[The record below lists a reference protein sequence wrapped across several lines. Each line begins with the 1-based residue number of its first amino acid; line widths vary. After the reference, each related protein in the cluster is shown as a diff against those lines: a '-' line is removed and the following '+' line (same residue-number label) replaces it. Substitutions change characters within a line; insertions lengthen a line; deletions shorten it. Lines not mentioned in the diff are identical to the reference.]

1 MHSPV
6 LAGRAA
12 LLAGAALLFTAL
24 FFGDGTSNGR
34 LFWIGALAVIAA
46 AVLAVGSGMP
56 VPRGAGA
63 VTAALLVGLV
73 VWVALSMWWSIA
85 PDLSWAAFDRLLVY
99 GALALLGLLA
109 TQVPRPARTAAAGLA
124 LLLGLVLAW
133 ALLGKVVPSL
143 FPDGARVAR
152 LRNPVGYWNSLA
164 LVAATAVPFGLWAA
178 CSRRFHPAARA
189 SGALLVYMAELV
201 VVLTYSRAGIAVAA
215 VAALA
220 WLAIDR
226 DRLETLATLVL
237 VTPVAGL
244 VALWAFSRPAL
255 TDDGQAY
262 ADRVNDGAWF
272 GVLLCVG
279 AALVWGVGYLA
290 ARTEVDPATRRTWTR
305 TLGVVVAVG
314 ALIAVAVVAVGK
326 SGQILDEFRGTTAE
340 VSQNPNR
347 LAELS
352 SSNRWTWWKEAWRL
366 FEDAPAGGHGAAT
379 FEVARRGIRNG
390 SIVTTEPHDLPLQF
404 LAETGVVGFLL
415 LLGVIGSGAA
425 AAVTAVRQAEPVER
439 AATTALAL
447 GVGAFVLHSLV
458 DIHWEFVA
466 VGAPAFFS
474 LGVLVGLGASPP
486 AGRLRPAWA
495 GAAALVAV
503 AVLYSLTA
511 PYASGRLVDSAYEA
525 IARGQDAYAR
535 GQMADAGKD
544 FTAALSDG
552 RSARWLDPLA
562 TDPLLAL
569 GDAESARPDD
579 QAAIGY
585 YRDAVTL
592 QPENSSTWY
601 ALGSFEFFTGRY
613 RAALHDLDRAYG
625 LDPYGPAGRPGGL
638 LDQARAKVEGRS

>member
-1 MHSPV
+1 MQAPV

-12 LLAGAALLFTAL
+12 LVAAAALLFTAL

-34 LFWIGALAVIAA
+34 LFWIGALAAIAVAVIAA
-46 AVLAVGSGMP
+46 GGGLP
-56 VPRGAGA
+56 VPRGPGA
-63 VTAALLVGLV
+63 VAVGLLVALTA
-73 VWVALSMWWSIA
+73 WVGLSMWWSIA

-99 GALALLGLLA
+99 AAIALLGLLA
-109 TQVPRPARTAAAGLA
+109 GRAPQPARTAAAGLA
-124 LLLGLVLAW
+124 LLIGLVLAW
-133 ALLGKVVPSL
+133 ALLGKVIPSL

-164 LVAATAVPFGLWAA
+164 LLAATAVPFGLWAT

-189 SGALLVYMAELV
+189 SGALLVYLAELV

-220 WLAIDR
+220 WLAIER
-226 DRLETLATLVL
+226 DRLEALATLVL

-255 TDDGQAY
+255 TDDLQPY
-262 ADRVNDGAWF
+262 SDRVNDGAWF

-279 AALVWGVGYLA
+279 AAIVCVLA
-290 ARTEVDPATRRTWTR
+290 YFAAGIALEPERRRSLTRV
-305 TLGVVVAVG
+305 LGI
-314 ALIAVAVVAVGK
+314 LVAVVGVAAVAAVVASK
-326 SGQILDEFRGTTAE
+326 SGQILDEFRGSSTAE

-347 LAELS
+347 LADLS
-352 SSNRWTWWKEAWRL
+352 SSNRWRWWQEAWQL
-366 FEDAPAGGHGAAT
+366 FTDAPAGGHGAAT
-379 FEVARRGIRNG
+379 FEVARREIRSG

-415 LLGVIGSGAA
+415 LLGLIGTGAA
-425 AAVTAVRQAEPVER
+425 AAVTAVRRVEPAER
-439 AATTALAL
+439 SAAAALAL
-447 GVGAFVLHSLV
+447 AAGAFVLHSLV

-474 LGVLVGLGASPP
+474 LGVLVGLRASPP
-486 AGRLRPAWA
+486 AGRLHPAWA
-495 GAAALVAV
+495 GAAAFVAV
-503 AVLYSLTA
+503 GVLYSLTA
-511 PYASGRLVDSAYEA
+511 PYASGRLVDSAYDA
-525 IARGQDAYAR
+525 IAGGRTG
-535 GQMADAGKD
+535 
-544 FTAALSDG
+544 AALADG

-562 TDPLLAL
+562 TDPLQLL
-569 GDAESARPDD
+569 GDAEVARYDD
-579 QAAIGY
+579 RAALRY
-585 YRDAVTL
+585 YRDAVDL

-601 ALGSFEFFTGRY
+601 TLGSFEFYTGQY

>member
-1 MHSPV
+1 MQAPV

-12 LLAGAALLFTAL
+12 LLAAAALLVTAL

-46 AVLAVGSGMP
+46 LVIAAGGGLP
-56 VPRGAGA
+56 LPRGPGA
-63 VTAALLVGLV
+63 FALGLLVALTA
-73 VWVALSMWWSIA
+73 WVGLSMWWSIA

-99 GALALLGLLA
+99 TAIALLGLLA
-109 TQVPRPARTAAAGLA
+109 GRAPQPARTAAAGLA
-124 LLLGLVLAW
+124 VLLGLVLAW
-133 ALLGKVVPSL
+133 ALLGKVIPSL

-189 SGALLVYMAELV
+189 SGALLVYFAELV

-215 VAALA
+215 VVALA
-220 WLAIDR
+220 WLAIER
-226 DRLETLATLVL
+226 DRLEALATLVL

-255 TDDGQAY
+255 TDDLQPY
-262 ADRVNDGAWF
+262 SDRVNDGAWF

-279 AALVWGVGYLA
+279 AAIVCVLA
-290 ARTEVDPATRRTWTR
+290 YFAAGIALEPDRRRSLTRR
-305 TLGVVVAVG
+305 LGI
-314 ALIAVAVVAVGK
+314 LVAVVGVAAVAAVAASK
-326 SGQILDEFRGTTAE
+326 SGQILDEFRGSSTAE

-347 LAELS
+347 LADLS
-352 SSNRWTWWKEAWRL
+352 SSNRWRWWQEAWQL
-366 FEDAPAGGHGAAT
+366 FTDAPAGGHGAAT

-404 LAETGVVGFLL
+404 LSETGVVGFLL
-415 LLGVIGSGAA
+415 LLGLIGSGAA
-425 AAVTAVRQAEPVER
+425 AAATAVRRVEPAER
-439 AATTALAL
+439 TAAAALAL
-447 GVGAFVLHSLV
+447 AAGAFVLHSLV

-474 LGVLVGLGASPP
+474 LGVLVGLRALPP
-486 AGRLRPAWA
+486 AGRLHPAWA
-495 GAAALVAV
+495 GVAAFVAV
-503 AVLYSLTA
+503 GALYSLTA
-511 PYASGRLVDSAYEA
+511 PYVSGRLVDSAYEA
-525 IARGQDAYAR
+525 IARGR
-535 GQMADAGKD
+535 
-544 FTAALSDG
+544 TAAALADG

-562 TDPLLAL
+562 TDPLQLL
-569 GDAESARPDD
+569 GDAEVARYDER
-579 QAAIGY
+579 AALRY
-585 YRDAVTL
+585 YRDAVDL

-601 ALGSFEFFTGRY
+601 TLGSFEFYTGQY

>member
-1 MHSPV
+1 MQAPV

-12 LLAGAALLFTAL
+12 LLAAAALLFTAL

-46 AVLAVGSGMP
+46 AAIAAGGGLP

-63 VTAALLVGLV
+63 VALGLLAALIAWVGLT
-73 VWVALSMWWSIA
+73 MWWSIA

-99 GALALLGLLA
+99 GAIALLGLLA
-109 TQVPRPARTAAAGLA
+109 ARAPQPALTAAAGLA
-124 LLLGLVLAW
+124 VLLGLVLAW
-133 ALLGKVVPSL
+133 SLVGKVIPSL

-189 SGALLVYMAELV
+189 SGALLVYLAELV

-220 WLAIDR
+220 WLAIER
-226 DRLETLATLVL
+226 NRLEALATLVL
-237 VTPVAGL
+237 ATPVAGL

-255 TDDGQAY
+255 TDDLQPY
-262 ADRVNDGAWF
+262 SDRVNDGAWF

-279 AALVWGVGYLA
+279 AAVVCVLGYFGARVEPTPERRRSLTLA
-290 ARTEVDPATRRTWTR
+290 
-305 TLGVVVAVG
+305 LGV
-314 ALIAVAVVAVGK
+314 LVAVVGVAAVAAVVASK
-326 SGQILDEFRGTTAE
+326 SGQILDEFRGAKSAE

-347 LAELS
+347 LADLS
-352 SSNRWTWWKEAWRL
+352 SSNRWRWWQEAWQL
-366 FEDAPAGGHGAAT
+366 FTDAPAGGHGAAT

-404 LAETGVVGFLL
+404 LAETGIVGFLL
-415 LLGVIGSGAA
+415 LLGLIGTGAA
-425 AAVTAVRQAEPVER
+425 AAVTAVRRVEPPER
-439 AATTALAL
+439 TAAAALAL
-447 GVGAFVLHSLV
+447 AAGAFVLHSLV

-495 GAAALVAV
+495 GVAAFVAV
-503 AVLYSLTA
+503 GVLYSLTA

-525 IARGQDAYAR
+525 IATGR
-535 GQMADAGKD
+535 
-544 FTAALSDG
+544 TSVALSDG

-562 TDPLLAL
+562 TDPLQVL
-569 GDAESARPDD
+569 GDAEVARYNDRD
-579 QAAIGY
+579 ALRY
-585 YRDAVTL
+585 YRDAVSL

-601 ALGSFEFFTGRY
+601 ALGSFEFYSGQY
-613 RAALHDLDRAYG
+613 RPALHDLDRAYG

-638 LDQARAKVEGRS
+638 LDQARAKVEGR

>member
-1 MHSPV
+1 MQAPT

-12 LLAGAALLFTAL
+12 FLAAAALLVTAL

-34 LFWIGALAVIAA
+34 LFWIGSLAVIAA
-46 AVLAVGSGMP
+46 AVLAVGGGLP

-63 VTAALLVGLV
+63 LTLGLLAALI
-73 VWVALSMWWSIA
+73 VWVALTMSWSIA
-85 PDLSWAAFDRLLVY
+85 PDMSWAAFDRLLAY
-99 GALALLGLLA
+99 GAIAVLGVLA
-109 TQVPRPARTAAAGLA
+109 TRVSRPARTVAAGLA

-189 SGALLVYMAELV
+189 SGALLVYLAELV

-226 DRLETLATLVL
+226 DRLETLGTLVL

-244 VALWAFSRPAL
+244 VALWVFSRPAL
-255 TDDGQAY
+255 TDDLQPY

-272 GVLLCVG
+272 GVLLCLG
-279 AALVWGVGYLA
+279 AAVVWGLGYFA
-290 ARTEVDPATRRTWTR
+290 ARAEVGPERRRTLTR
-305 TLGVVVAVG
+305 VLAVVVGVVAV
-314 ALIAVAVVAVGK
+314 AAVAGVAVAKGHT
-326 SGQILDEFRGTTAE
+326 IADEFRGANAAE
-340 VSQNPNR
+340 VTQTPNR
-347 LAELS
+347 LADLS
-352 SSNRWTWWKEAWRL
+352 SSNRWRWWQEAWQL
-366 FEDAPAGGHGAAT
+366 FRDAPAGGQGAAT
-379 FEVARRGIRNG
+379 FEVARRGIRTG
-390 SIVTTEPHDLPLQF
+390 SIVTTEPHNLPLQF
-404 LAETGVVGFLL
+404 LAETGVVGFVLI
-415 LLGVIGSGAA
+415 LGLIGAGAA
-425 AAVTAVRQAEPVER
+425 AAVTAVRRSEPAER
-439 AATTALAL
+439 AAVAAIALAPA
-447 GVGAFVLHSLV
+447 VFVLHSLV

-466 VGAPAFFS
+466 VGAPAFFC
-474 LGVLVGLGASPP
+474 LGVLVGLRASPS

-495 GAAALVAV
+495 GAVAVVAV
-503 AVLYSLTA
+503 AALYSLTA

-525 IARGQDAYAR
+525 IA
-535 GQMADAGKD
+535 AGR
-544 FTAALSDG
+544 TGSALADG

-579 QAAIGY
+579 QAALGY
-585 YRDAVTL
+585 YRDAVNL
-592 QPENSSTWY
+592 QPKNSSTWY

-638 LDQARAKVEGRS
+638 LDQARAKVEGR